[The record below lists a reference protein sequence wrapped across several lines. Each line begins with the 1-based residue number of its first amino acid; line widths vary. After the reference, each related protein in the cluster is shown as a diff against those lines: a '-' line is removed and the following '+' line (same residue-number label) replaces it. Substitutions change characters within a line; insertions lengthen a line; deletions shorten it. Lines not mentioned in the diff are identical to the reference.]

1 MSTKKYKYFIFD
13 MDGTLEDTRDA
24 VIGAYREMAKR
35 RGTGEYSEQYLND
48 HCFIMAPK
56 PGLAAIGITENV
68 TEEVELLC
76 RLAYENNDK
85 VKVYPGVKELL
96 RALKE
101 KGAVLAISTGR
112 DPQVFGFDSQ
122 FEDVLPLFSEIMHSE
137 YAPRPKPYPDA
148 LLMFFDK
155 YGARPEEVLFIGDA
169 ASDYGAASAA
179 GVDFALAGW
188 SDCAD
193 RSLPAQYIPSAP
205 QELLTFAEE

>member
-1 MSTKKYKYFIFD
+1 
-13 MDGTLEDTRDA
+13 
-24 VIGAYREMAKR
+24 
-35 RGTGEYSEQYLND
+35 
-48 HCFIMAPK
+48 
-56 PGLAAIGITENV
+56 
-68 TEEVELLC
+68 
-76 RLAYENNDK
+76 
-85 VKVYPGVKELL
+85 
-96 RALKE
+96 
-101 KGAVLAISTGR
+101 
-112 DPQVFGFDSQ
+112 
-122 FEDVLPLFSEIMHSE
+122 MHSE

-205 QELLTFAEE
+205 QELLKYID